1 MTAGTWRP
9 GHRRRPVSRRAT
21 RLEDTVIA
29 LATTN
34 DTRLVVKAEPPEV
47 DPKNDPNDPL
57 YDGRAIET
65 GDEII
70 LLMGNIYGG
79 KSIAVYLSQ
88 MTTEELDAWKQIL
101 NLAYERAREIT
112 SERDRVAAEAAH
124 NGDDSYIR
132 RHRASPAVVIRPR
145 KS

>member
-21 RLEDTVIA
+21 RLEESVVA
-29 LATTN
+29 LVTAN
-34 DTRLVVKAEPPEV
+34 DTRLVLKAEDPSV
-47 DPKNDPNDPL
+47 DPRNNPLDPL
-57 YDGRAIET
+57 YDGRAPEE
-65 GDEII
+65 GDEIV
-70 LLMGNIYGG
+70 LLVGNIYGG
-79 KSIAVYLSQ
+79 KSVALYLSQ
-88 MTTEELDAWKQIL
+88 MTTEELDALKQIL
-101 NLAYERAREIT
+101 NLAYERARVVT

-132 RHRASPAVVIRPR
+132 RHRASPAVVIRPG